1 MSLHNQIQRR
11 KKYNYNKE
19 LDEVVDDIKTERFL
33 DKEDVDA
40 PITVTKEQL
49 MAKRR
54 ENNGVEDYEPP
65 ANSLSNKLFTPLL
78 IAFLISIAAV
88 IIFQKIFTVFYYI
101 ALFLLMFALTDVQT
115 NQKTGAKEKVP
126 TLSRV
131 IFGLFSLAS
140 LAIAIYLTIKWK

>member
-1 MSLHNQIQRR
+1 MSLHNEIQRR
-11 KKYNYNKE
+11 KKYNCNKE
-19 LDEVVDDIKTERFL
+19 LDEAVDDIKTERFL

-65 ANSLSNKLFTPLL
+65 ANSLSNKLFTPVL

-88 IIFQKIFTVFYYI
+88 IILQKIFTVFYYI

-115 NQKTGAKEKVP
+115 NQKTGAKEKVS

-140 LAIAIYLTIKWK
+140 LALAIYLTIKWK